1 MSSLAAAKAEGRAY
15 NDPPRLPS
23 RAVANGPKRPVK
35 TGACMARGVNKVILV
50 GNLGKDP
57 ETRYMP
63 SGSAVTNLT
72 LATSESWKDK
82 QSGEAQERTEWHKVA
97 MFGRLAEIAAEY
109 LRKGSQV
116 YIEGKLRTRKWQDKE
131 GKDRWTTEIIADQ
144 MQMLG
149 GRGGGGG
156 AASEPREP
164 RSASRQAPA
173 EDRSAAPVDEG
184 GGGGGEFDDDIP
196 F

>member
-1 MSSLAAAKAEGRAY
+1 
-15 NDPPRLPS
+15 
-23 RAVANGPKRPVK
+23 
-35 TGACMARGVNKVILV
+35 MARGVNKVIIV

-63 SGSAVTNLT
+63 SGSAVTNLSV
-72 LATSESWKDK
+72 ATTEAWKDK
-82 QSGEAQERTEWHKVA
+82 QSGDLQERTEWHKVA

-131 GKDRWTTEIIADQ
+131 GKDRYTTEIVADE

-149 GRGGGGG
+149 SKGGGASAGAAAGASAGAAGGG
-156 AASEPREP
+156 AAS
-164 RSASRQAPA
+164 
-173 EDRSAAPVDEG
+173 G
-184 GGGGGEFDDDIP
+184 GGSGRAAVNDNGGPPGDFDDDIP

>member
-1 MSSLAAAKAEGRAY
+1 
-15 NDPPRLPS
+15 
-23 RAVANGPKRPVK
+23 
-35 TGACMARGVNKVILV
+35 MARGVNKVILV

-82 QSGEAQERTEWHKVA
+82 QSGDQQERTEWHKIA

-131 GKDRWTTEIIADQ
+131 GKDRWTTEIVADE

-149 GRGGGGG
+149 SKGGGG
-156 AASEPREP
+156 A
-164 RSASRQAPA
+164 SAGAGA
-173 EDRSAAPVDEG
+173 GGAGAGAMGGAAAAG
-184 GGGGGEFDDDIP
+184 GGRAAVNDSGAPPGDFDDDIP